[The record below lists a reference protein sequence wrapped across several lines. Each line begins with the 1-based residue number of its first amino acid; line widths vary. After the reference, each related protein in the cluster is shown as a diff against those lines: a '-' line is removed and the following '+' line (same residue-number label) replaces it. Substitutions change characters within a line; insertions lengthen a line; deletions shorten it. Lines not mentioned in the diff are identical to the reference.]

1 MYAVDSREIL
11 VETSV
16 EETDRGMLIEDR
28 GSTQALNSMNVEPTP
43 ADDEVVLDNNMK
55 TTNETGMFQ
64 NQDQSDPLY

>member
-28 GSTQALNSMNVEPTP
+28 GSTQALNSMNVEPAP